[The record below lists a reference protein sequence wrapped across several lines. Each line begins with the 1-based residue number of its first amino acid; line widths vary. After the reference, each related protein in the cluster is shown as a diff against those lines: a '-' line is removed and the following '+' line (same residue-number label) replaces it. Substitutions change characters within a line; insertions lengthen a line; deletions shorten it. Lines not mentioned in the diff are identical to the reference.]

1 MEKIVIHRPGGFN
14 RLQFQT
20 FPEPL
25 PGENQVVVQTKSIG
39 VNYADCVVR
48 MGYYASAQKYV
59 GWPITPGF
67 EFSGTVSSVGKNV
80 SDLPAGTRVFG
91 VSRFDSYASHV
102 VVPRSQLYSLPEH
115 ISFEEAAGFPVIYL
129 TAYYALYMLVHIFPG
144 ATILI
149 HSAAGGVGSALLQL
163 ARLGDWRTIGVV
175 GSSHKVE
182 EAKELGAD
190 WVIDKSKE
198 NLWQMVEK
206 YAPQGLDAVLDGNGV
221 TTLREGYAHLR
232 PTGKLISY
240 GYHAMFARKNSI
252 LNHLKLVYS
261 YLRTPRFHPIDLHNN
276 NRSLASFNLSFLFDR
291 GDLLEIA
298 MRSLYAWFTEGKIR
312 MPRVT
317 VYPFREVSRAHRELQ
332 SGKTVGKLVLN
343 L

>member
-1 MEKIVIHRPGGFN
+1 MEKIVVHHPGGFN
-14 RLQFQT
+14 RLKFET
-20 FPEPL
+20 FPDPL
-25 PGENQVVVQTKSIG
+25 AGEDQVVVKTKSVG

-48 MGYYASAQKYV
+48 MGYYASAKKYV

-67 EFSGTVSSVGKNV
+67 EFSGIVSAVGENV
-80 SDLPAGTRVFG
+80 KDLSLGTRVFG
-91 VSRFDSYASHV
+91 VSRFDAYATHV
-102 VVPRSQLYSLPEH
+102 VVPRHQAYLLPEH
-115 ISFEEAAGFPVIYL
+115 ISFEESAGFPVIYL

-144 ATILI
+144 STILV

-163 ARLGDWRTIGVV
+163 AKLGDWRTIGVV

-182 EAKELGAD
+182 EAKALGAD

-206 YAPQGLDAVLDGNGV
+206 YAPQGLDAVLDGNGI
-221 TTLREGYAHLR
+221 TTIGEGYKHLK

-240 GYHAMFARKNSI
+240 GYHAMFARENSI

-261 YLRTPRFHPIDLHNN
+261 YLRTPRFHPIDLHNT

-291 GDLLEIA
+291 SDLLDIA
-298 MRSLYAWFTEGKIR
+298 MQSLYSWFMEGKIR
-312 MPRVT
+312 TPKVT
-317 VYPFREVSRAHRELQ
+317 VYPFREVSRAHRDLQ
-332 SGKTVGKLVLN
+332 SGKTVGKLILN

>member
-1 MEKIVIHRPGGFN
+1 
-14 RLQFQT
+14 
-20 FPEPL
+20 
-25 PGENQVVVQTKSIG
+25 
-39 VNYADCVVR
+39 
-48 MGYYASAQKYV
+48 MGYYASAKEYV

-67 EFSGTVSSVGKNV
+67 EFAGIVSAVGKNV
-80 SDLPAGTRVFG
+80 KDMPPGTRVFG
-91 VSRFDSYASHV
+91 VSRFDAYATHV
-102 VVPRSQLYSLPEH
+102 AVPRYQVYLLPNH

-144 ATILI
+144 STILI

-182 EAKELGAD
+182 EAKALGAD

-198 NLWQMVEK
+198 NLWHMVEK
-206 YAPQGLDAVLDGNGV
+206 YAPQGLDAVLDGNGI
-221 TTLREGYAHLR
+221 TTIQGGYKHLR

-252 LNHLKLVYS
+252 LNHLKLIYS
-261 YLRTPRFHPIDLHNN
+261 YLRTPRFHPIDLHNT

-291 GDLLEIA
+291 SDLLEIA
-298 MRSLYAWFTEGKIR
+298 MRTLYSWFREGKIR
-312 MPRVT
+312 MPKIT
-317 VYPFREVSRAHRELQ
+317 VYSFREVARAHRDLQ
-332 SGKTVGKLVLN
+332 FGKTIGKLILN